1 MYFLR
6 ILALY
11 DYILLLSV
19 TFIVTSM
26 QSHSNH
32 CCILEL
38 IQRLIGLYTTSSDTK
53 SYFASH
59 LHYTRIM

>member
-11 DYILLLSV
+11 DYIILLSV

-26 QSHSNH
+26 QSHSSH
-32 CCILEL
+32 CWILEL
-38 IQRLIGLYTTSSDTK
+38 IQRVGGLYTANSDTT

-59 LHYTRIM
+59 LHYKSIV